1 MASAIIETEVQPD
14 PERVIEGLRDTGYQ
28 LETAIEDIIDN
39 SIAADAT
46 KIAIELKMDHSGAV
60 EVYIADNGYGMSH
73 ADLID
78 AMKYGSKV
86 RPNPKSLGKFGL
98 GLKTASTAF
107 CRRLSVISKASG
119 SKEYHKA
126 TWDLDHVAEKNKWLL
141 QESKPEPSEIQY
153 LTRIINGNNSGTL
166 VIWQKV
172 DRLLRDYSIPGG
184 THAKRA
190 LEQIADHL
198 IDHVAMVFQ
207 RFLDESDDR
216 EATIEI
222 TIDNRKVIP
231 HDPFCKGESTVL
243 AGEERVPVEIGGET
257 KGEFVI
263 RAYVIPNKWEFSSVQ
278 ARQNSRL
285 SNESQ
290 GIYVYRENRLIHGPA
305 WMRIYAK
312 EPHLSLLRVEF
323 SFDHTLDEVFNIDIK
338 KSRILLNDDLYKWL
352 KDTFLPPCRRAAEQR
367 YRSGKRQT
375 DAETAANLHDSSN
388 ANIGEKEEEV
398 SESTV
403 EIVNPVTNEVQVTNK
418 YGTTRSIIKIVAP
431 KKPGEVHVQAV
442 PTIEG
447 NLLWEPCLIES
458 HKAVTINM
466 GHPYYSRVY
475 LPNKNSDVTIQGLDS
490 LLWALCEAEF
500 STMNEKTKRFFEE
513 MRIEIS
519 RILRTL
525 VEDLPESPDNN
536 AKD

>member
-1 MASAIIETEVQPD
+1 MANAIIETEVQPD

-107 CRRLSVISKASG
+107 CRRLSVISRASG

-166 VIWQKV
+166 VIWKKV
-172 DRLLRDYSIPGG
+172 DRLLKNYNTPGG
-184 THAKRA
+184 TRAKKA
-190 LEQIADHL
+190 LDQIADNL
-198 IDHVAMVFQ
+198 IEHVAMVFQ
-207 RFLDESDDR
+207 RFLDESDYR
-216 EATIEI
+216 EETIEI

-231 HDPFCKGESTVL
+231 FDPFCKEEATELV
-243 AGEERVPVEIGGET
+243 GEETVPVEINGEI
-257 KGEFVI
+257 KGEFTV
-263 RAYVIPNKWEFSSVQ
+263 RAFIIPNKYEFSSPQ
-278 ARQNSRL
+278 AHQNSRL
-285 SNESQ
+285 SNEYQ
-290 GIYVYRENRLIHGPA
+290 GIYVYRENRLIHGPG
-305 WMRIYAK
+305 WLRIYSK
-312 EPHLSLLRVEF
+312 EPHFSLLRVEF

-338 KSRILLNDDLYKWL
+338 KSRILLNEELYKWL

-367 YRSGKRQT
+367 YRLGKRQGE
-375 DAETAANLHDSSN
+375 AEIAANLHDSSN
-388 ANIGEKEEEV
+388 ANIGEKESEI

-403 EIVNPVTNEVQVTNK
+403 EIINPATNEVQVTNK
-418 YGTTRSIIKIVAP
+418 YGTTRSIIRIVAP
-431 KKPGEVHVQAV
+431 TKPGEVHVQAV

-447 NLLWEPCLIES
+447 NLLWEPCLIDG
-458 HKAVTINM
+458 HKAVSINT
-466 GHPYYSRVY
+466 GHSYYSRVY
-475 LPNKNSDVTIQGLDS
+475 LPNKNDDVTIQGLDS
-490 LLWALCEAEF
+490 LLWALCEAEY

-513 MRIEIS
+513 MRIEVS
-519 RILRTL
+519 RSLKTL
-525 VEDLPESPDNN
+525 VADLPESADND
-536 AKD
+536 A